1 MRKDDELKLEVAPEV
16 MGEGVQVGHASDSAS
31 DSSDSY
37 TTGVDSENN
46 SVQLAPSA
54 GEDQDTPET
63 PVGDSEGL
71 DPSNGVES
79 VSDVES
85 AENGTQGRTEGVEGE
100 EDATDA
106 DPQTF
111 PKPYVDKLRK
121 EAADNR
127 AKAKRTDDLAARL
140 HTALVQA
147 TGKLADP
154 SDLPFDEA
162 HLDDPEALDAAIE
175 ALIASKPH
183 LASRTPRGNIGQGV
197 SGKSEEDFSLAG
209 WLGGMAR

>member
-79 VSDVES
+79 VSDVEG
-85 AENGTQGRTEGVEGE
+85 AENGTQGRTEDTEGE
-100 EDATDA
+100 EDADK
-106 DPQTF
+106 TF

-154 SDLPFDEA
+154 SDLPFDES
-162 HLDDPEALDAAIE
+162 HLDDAEALDAAIE
-175 ALIASKPH
+175 ELISQKPH

-197 SGKSEEDFSLAG
+197 SGKTEDDFSLAG
-209 WLGGMAR
+209 WLGGMTR